1 MPLTANGLFGAVAFF
16 NLTTASNQFYNQ
28 KLGDNFAP
36 GYGLGFRIKMDK
48 KTNTNIAIDYGIGR
62 NGNSAIYFNL
72 QEAF

>member
-1 MPLTANGLFGAVAFF
+1 L
-16 NLTTASNQFYNQ
+16 YKQ

-48 KTNTNIAIDYGIGR
+48 KTNTNITIDYGIGR